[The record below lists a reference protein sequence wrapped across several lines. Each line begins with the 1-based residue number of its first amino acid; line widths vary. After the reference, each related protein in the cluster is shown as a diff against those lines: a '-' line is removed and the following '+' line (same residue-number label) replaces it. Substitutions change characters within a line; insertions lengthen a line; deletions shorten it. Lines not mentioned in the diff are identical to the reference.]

1 MTLVGRRMSV
11 AKEIG
16 RTKRKCR
23 LDIRDSAR
31 EELVVRSAIA
41 KAQTMGVDG
50 EAATAIVE
58 ALIGGAVRVQSEEA
72 ERYLD
77 GRKALVVGA
86 GRTGAWVA
94 RFLSNRGAAVSVF
107 DPRAK
112 LEGYDNLESPAEFLE
127 DADLIV
133 IASPLGTAQEDMR
146 LILSSSPKG
155 VVFDVCSVKTHIR
168 DLLKEGVELGLKL
181 TSVHPMFGPGI
192 ATPEGRNILLTSCGC
207 DAADGVV
214 RDLFERAGANVV
226 DVTLDGHDK
235 LIAYILGVPHLCAMA
250 FGLVTMRSSFTVDRL
265 ADASGPSFSKLA
277 DLASSISKESRRV
290 YHDIQRFNPETVSM
304 LRSMSTAIDELGAA
318 SSNDDPTA
326 FAAIMD
332 AEKEYFGRWSK

>member
-1 MTLVGRRMSV
+1 MSV
-11 AKEIG
+11 AREIG
-16 RTKRKCR
+16 STKRKRR

-50 EAATAIVE
+50 ETATAIVE
-58 ALIGGAVRVQSEEA
+58 ALIDGAVRVQSEEA

-77 GRKALVVGA
+77 GQKALVVGA
-86 GRTGAWVA
+86 GKTGAWIA
-94 RFLSNRGAAVSVF
+94 RFLSNRGAVVAVF

-112 LEGYDNLESPAEFLE
+112 LEGYDNLESPTDYLG

-146 LILSSSPKG
+146 LIMSSSPKG
-155 VVFDVCSVKTHIR
+155 VIFDVCSVKTHIR
-168 DLLKEGVELGLKL
+168 DVLKEGIEQGLKL
-181 TSVHPMFGPGI
+181 TSAHPMFGPGA
-192 ATPEGRNILLTSCGC
+192 ATPEGRNILLCSCGC
-207 DAADGVV
+207 DDADRVV
-214 RDLFERAGANVV
+214 RDLFERAGAKVV
-226 DVTLDGHDK
+226 DVALDGHDK
-235 LIAYILGVPHLCAMA
+235 LIAYILGGPHLCALA
-250 FGLVTMRSSFTVDRL
+250 FGLVTMRSSFTMDRL
-265 ADASGPSFSKLA
+265 AGVSGPSFSKLA

-290 YHDIQRFNPETVSM
+290 YHDIQRFNPETASM
-304 LRSMSTAIDELGAA
+304 LDSMAMIVDELSAA

-332 AEKEYFGRWSK
+332 AEKEYFGRWSR

>member
-11 AKEIG
+11 AREIG
-16 RTKRKCR
+16 RTKRKRR

-41 KAQTMGVDG
+41 KAQAMGVEG

-72 ERYLD
+72 ETYLD
-77 GRKALVVGA
+77 GQKTLVVGA
-86 GRTGAWVA
+86 GKTGAWIA

-107 DPRAK
+107 DPRVK
-112 LEGYDNLESPAEFLE
+112 LEGYDNLESPAGYLD

-155 VVFDVCSVKTHIR
+155 VIFDVCSVKTHIR
-168 DLLKEGVELGLKL
+168 DVLKEGIEQGLKL
-181 TSVHPMFGPGI
+181 TSAHPMFGPGV
-192 ATPEGRNILLTSCGC
+192 ATPEGRNILLCSCGC
-207 DAADGVV
+207 DVADRVV
-214 RDLFERAGANVV
+214 RDLFERAGAKVV
-226 DVTLDGHDK
+226 DVALDEHDK
-235 LIAYILGVPHLCAMA
+235 LIAYILGVPHLCALA

-265 ADASGPSFSKLA
+265 GDFSGPSFSKLA

-290 YHDIQRFNPETVSM
+290 YHDIQRFNPETASM
-304 LRSMSTAIDELGAA
+304 LGSMATAVDELSAA

-332 AEKEYFGRWSK
+332 AEKEYFGRWSR